1 MSLLKPKRAKEEKT
15 EKKDFRTGMPA
26 VVIGILGLGFI
37 YIIGF
42 SSLFTTEYSRVDAAT
57 IVEKAK
63 AIVAP
68 APVLD
73 KDAYNK
79 KLLALAHIN
88 TASTTSDTSTTTP
101 KGKILIT
108 PATATLSVSAP
119 KYLWPVRTVYPNAG
133 ALLPFNRI
141 VAYYGNFYSKGMG
154 VLGQYPEDQMLAKLQ
169 AAVKSWETADPSTP
183 VIPAIHYI
191 VETAQGSAG
200 KDGKYRLQM
209 PDSQIDK
216 ALADAAKVHGIVFL
230 DFQVALSSLPADLPA
245 YVDYLKLPNVHL
257 GIDPEFSMKTGAKPG
272 TVIGTMDATDINF
285 AANFLAAL
293 VKANNL
299 PPKMLVIHRFTE
311 DMVTHYK
318 NITPLPEVQIVM
330 DMDGWGFGAKK
341 INTYNSVIYPEPV
354 QFTGFKLFYKNDL
367 LPPSTAMLTPAQI
380 LKLTPAPSYIQYQ

>member
-1 MSLLKPKRAKEEKT
+1 MSGSEKHEQKPLRERFAQGRFIKTALGVLFFFGVVVAISSVDFHSVTYERADAKSIVDKAKE
-15 EKKDFRTGMPA
+15 
-26 VVIGILGLGFI
+26 LL
-37 YIIGF
+37 
-42 SSLFTTEYSRVDAAT
+42 
-57 IVEKAK
+57 
-63 AIVAP
+63 AP
-68 APVLD
+68 APTLD

-79 KLLALAHIN
+79 KLLTLAHIN
-88 TASTTSDTSTTTP
+88 IASTTTVVSTTTP
-101 KGKILIT
+101 KGYTLIS
-108 PATATLSVSAP
+108 PATATFSVSAP
-119 KYLWPVRTVYPNAG
+119 KNLWPVRTVYPNAG

-154 VLGQYPEDQMLAKLQ
+154 VLGQYPEDDDLARLMSAVKEWQ
-169 AAVKSWETADPSTP
+169 AADPATP

-191 VETAQGSAG
+191 VETAQGSAQ
-200 KDGKYRLQM
+200 KDGTYRLQM
-209 PDSQIDK
+209 PDSQIDH
-216 ALADAAKVHGIVFL
+216 ALEMANKVHGIVFI
-230 DFQVALSSLPADLPA
+230 DFQVGKSTIEKDLPA

-257 GIDPEFSMKTGAKPG
+257 GVDPEFSMKDGSPPG
-272 TVIGTMDATDINF
+272 RVIGTMDAADINY

-299 PPKMLVIHRFTE
+299 PPKILVVHRFTE
-311 DMVTHYK
+311 DMVTNYK
-318 NITPLPEVQIVM
+318 KIAPLPEVEIVM